1 MHEYSFVKDA
11 EKVGFRWQR
20 VRCYNNKGDEV
31 GFFDYDIQ
39 APGWIT
45 FQKLF
50 VVKAFRE
57 NGIASILIQH
67 FLELSFNKLH
77 ANYVSVYIAP
87 RENGISITGLIRLY
101 QKHGFE
107 ITDRKL
113 SGAQGS
119 LKLQAFLNQFAN
131 LVSRQ

>member
-1 MHEYSFVKDA
+1 MHAYSFVKDA

-20 VRCYNNKGDEV
+20 VRCYNDKGDEV
-31 GFFDYDIQ
+31 GLFDYDIQ

-45 FQKLF
+45 LQKLF
-50 VVKAFRE
+50 VVGAFRG
-57 NGIASILIQH
+57 NGIASILIKR
-67 FLELSFNKLH
+67 FLELSFNTLH

-87 RENGISITGLIRLY
+87 KEKGISVNGLIRLH

-113 SGAQGS
+113 SEAKAS
-119 LKLQAFLNQFAN
+119 LKLQVFLNNNQ
-131 LVSRQ
+131 